1 MPFAEAMARVY
12 ESVRERLENA
22 SRKRKIA
29 FDSKQLDVTF
39 EPDNIVMVY
48 SEEAHRK
55 GESTK
60 FISKWKGP
68 FRIVRAIG
76 PVTFRLVH
84 LFTGNETTAH
94 VNHLR
99 KISPY
104 KPPPTA
110 DQFAVPTATDNADL
124 NADPGFLANDPEAVA
139 PATSDDDGQ
148 PAYEME
154 SVLGKRTLNGNV
166 QYLIKFRGYDAPEW
180 CWDADIF
187 GRALVEQFE
196 WTEHAKGVETRSR
209 RSREHSTRKKTAATQ
224 RKESAVLKSV
234 PPCRS
239 DRLAR
244 AATQLSLQAVW
255 IPALW

>member
-1 MPFAEAMARVY
+1 LHPQGNPYAERFMKPLGDALTAYIGPEQANWDEVLPSIIFAYNTRVHSTTGTAPFFMVTGRDARLPSDVIAGLTRSSLRDALDDSMPFAEAMARVY

-94 VNHLR
+94 VNRLR

-104 KPPPTA
+104 KPSPMA

-124 NADPGFLANDPEAVA
+124 NMILVFWPMIWRLWPPPRLMTMANQRMRWNLYWV
-139 PATSDDDGQ
+139 
-148 PAYEME
+148 
-154 SVLGKRTLNGNV
+154 NG
-166 QYLIKFRGYDAPEW
+166 P
-180 CWDADIF
+180 
-187 GRALVEQFE
+187 
-196 WTEHAKGVETRSR
+196 
-209 RSREHSTRKKTAATQ
+209 
-224 RKESAVLKSV
+224 
-234 PPCRS
+234 
-239 DRLAR
+239 
-244 AATQLSLQAVW
+244 
-255 IPALW
+255 